1 MRDCG
6 EVRRC
11 FEAQGFML
19 NKHSCEA
26 RLRKK
31 SEEQRGTVVKR
42 RPKADQAQVSAPKE
56 VVPKAPPPRI
66 TLEEVPSGACIRL
79 QKYFSQAGIMSR
91 RAAEDAI
98 QQGRVQLNGR
108 VVTAMGVQIDP
119 TRDEVRLDGELVTAA
134 QSLHYLLF
142 YKPKHCVTT
151 LRDPQGRKT
160 VMDYLPPLGA
170 RVFPVGR
177 LDYDAEGALIL
188 TNDGRL
194 AHRLQHPRFGVP
206 KVYEIKVKGHP
217 TGETLDRLATG
228 VQLAEGVTAPA
239 EVLVLRSLPRAV
251 WLKIVLHQGWNR
263 QLKRMGE
270 AVGHPVLKI
279 KRIAYGPLTLGRMKP
294 GEWRPLTALE
304 RRTLEQAASES
315 DKSPK
320 R

>member
-1 MRDCG
+1 MKKKVEERRVTV
-6 EVRRC
+6 VRRKKKTD
-11 FEAQGFML
+11 EA
-19 NKHSCEA
+19 
-26 RLRKK
+26 
-31 SEEQRGTVVKR
+31 
-42 RPKADQAQVSAPKE
+42 PISAPKE
-56 VVPKAPPPRI
+56 AAAEPPPPRI
-66 TLEEVPSGACIRL
+66 TPEAVPEAIPEGVCMRL

-98 QQGRVQLNGR
+98 QQGRVQINGR
-108 VVTAMGVQIDP
+108 VVTTMGVQIDP
-119 TRDEVRLDGELVTAA
+119 ARDEVRLDGELVTAA
-134 QSLHYLLF
+134 QTLHYLLF

-151 LRDPQGRKT
+151 LRDPQERKT
-160 VMDYLPPLGA
+160 IMDFLPPLGA

-206 KVYEIKVKGHP
+206 KVYEVKVKGHP
-217 TGETLDRLATG
+217 SGETLDRLSTG
-228 VQLAEGVTAPA
+228 VQLTEGVTAPA
-239 EVLVLRSLPRAV
+239 EVIVLRSLPRAA
-251 WLKIVLHQGWNR
+251 WLKITLHQGWNR

-294 GEWRPLTALE
+294 GDWRPLTTLE
-304 RRTLEQAASES
+304 RRSLERAVSES
-315 DKSPK
+315 GEGHT

>member
-1 MRDCG
+1 M
-6 EVRRC
+6 
-11 FEAQGFML
+11 
-19 NKHSCEA
+19 
-26 RLRKK
+26 
-31 SEEQRGTVVKR
+31 
-42 RPKADQAQVSAPKE
+42 
-56 VVPKAPPPRI
+56 
-66 TLEEVPSGACIRL
+66 RL
-79 QKYFSQAGIMSR
+79 QKFFSQAGLLSR

-98 QQGRVQLNGR
+98 QAGRVQLNGR
-108 VVTAMGVQIDP
+108 VVTTMGLQIDP
-119 TRDEVRLDGELVTAA
+119 TRDEVRLDGNLVTAA
-134 QSLHYLLF
+134 QTLHYLLF

-160 VMDYLPPLGA
+160 VLDCLPPLPV

-206 KVYEIKVKGHP
+206 KVYEVKVKGHP
-217 TGETLDRLATG
+217 TTETLQHLASG
-228 VQLAEGVTAPA
+228 VQLAEGVTAPT
-239 EVLVLRSLPRAV
+239 EVTELRSLPGAV

-279 KRIAYGPLTLGRMKP
+279 KRIAYGPLSLGRMKP
-294 GEWRPLTALE
+294 GDWRPLTTLERCALE
-304 RRTLEQAASES
+304 QHIPGSDGVCRR
-315 DKSPK
+315 

>member
-1 MRDCG
+1 M
-6 EVRRC
+6 
-11 FEAQGFML
+11 
-19 NKHSCEA
+19 
-26 RLRKK
+26 
-31 SEEQRGTVVKR
+31 
-42 RPKADQAQVSAPKE
+42 
-56 VVPKAPPPRI
+56 
-66 TLEEVPSGACIRL
+66 RL

-108 VVTAMGVQIDP
+108 VVTTMGVQIDP
-119 TRDEVRLDGELVTAA
+119 ARDEVRLDGELVTAA
-134 QSLHYLLF
+134 QTLHYLFF

-160 VMDYLPPLGA
+160 VLDFLPPMGA
-170 RVFPVGR
+170 RVYPVGR

-194 AHRLQHPRFGVP
+194 AHRLQHPSFGVP
-206 KVYEIKVKGHP
+206 KVYEVKVKGHP
-217 TGETLDRLATG
+217 TEETLRHLATG
-228 VQLAEGVTAPA
+228 VKLEEGVTAPA
-239 EVLVLRSLPRAV
+239 EVMELRSLPRAA

-294 GEWRPLTALE
+294 GEWRPLTAFE
-304 RRTLEQAASES
+304 RRSLEQDVPE
-315 DKSPK
+315 PGEG
-320 R
+320 RRR